1 MQCEQSDRCSG
12 PEMSSPEENS
22 EARRSNGRRKALSQ
36 VVFPEAGRGMGG
48 RGEGG
53 GGGRGVEGDGDDAG
67 TGSQFSASHELL
79 SPLVSP
85 PKQQTRSCHML
96 SRSYLHSRN
105 FPDRIELFPD
115 MVVSTDY
122 QPKQW
127 SLPFLMSVTL
137 ELCD

>member
-1 MQCEQSDRCSG
+1 M
-12 PEMSSPEENS
+12 
-22 EARRSNGRRKALSQ
+22 A
-36 VVFPEAGRGMGG
+36 AGRHSVRWCSQRQVGG
-48 RGEGG
+48 WEGG
-53 GGGRGVEGDGDDAG
+53 GMGVEGDGDDAG

-96 SRSYLHSRN
+96 SRSYLHSRI